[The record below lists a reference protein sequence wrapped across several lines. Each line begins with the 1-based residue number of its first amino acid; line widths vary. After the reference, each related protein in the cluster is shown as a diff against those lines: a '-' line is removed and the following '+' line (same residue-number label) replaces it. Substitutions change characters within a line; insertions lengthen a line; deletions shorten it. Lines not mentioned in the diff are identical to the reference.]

1 MGVLI
6 KEKGNSRVGMRA
18 LAMAAPR
25 PAEEAVMRATFVVA
39 MVW

>member
-6 KEKGNSRVGMRA
+6 EEKGNLRVGMRA